1 MKKEREVWLPPF
13 DLLCPDKKPAS
24 RLILIF
30 WTVLWRQMF
39 SQTCGDDVIVWSN
52 GQENEHFLR
61 FNFPHNC
68 WKETKLSA
76 VNIGGYCVKWVHVVP
91 PQGLFFSLCIGHHLF
106 FFFLTLTLAT
116 ALSHVRQPFCFFSPD
131 VRNLFPR
138 YHNIF
143 PCCFLIVWR
152 WGGDV
157 DWGCVMC

>member
-1 MKKEREVWLPPF
+1 MFHQMKKKKKREVWLPPF

-76 VNIGGYCVKWVHVVP
+76 VNIGGYCVKWVHVARP
-91 PQGLFFSLCIGHHLF
+91 PPLPPGAFFFSSHRPSP
-106 FFFLTLTLAT
+106 FLTFTLA
-116 ALSHVRQPFCFFSPD
+116 AMLSHVRQPFLFLSP
-131 VRNLFPR
+131 RCQKSISTLP
-138 YHNIF
+138 
-143 PCCFLIVWR
+143 
-152 WGGDV
+152 
-157 DWGCVMC
+157 

>member
-1 MKKEREVWLPPF
+1 MFHQMKKKKKREVWLPPF

-76 VNIGGYCVKWVHVVP
+76 VNIGGYCVKWVHVARP
-91 PQGLFFSLCIGHHLF
+91 PPSPQGPFFSLRIGRHLF
-106 FFFLTLTLAT
+106 LLLLWPPCLVMFVSL
-116 ALSHVRQPFCFFSPD
+116 FCFCPPD

-143 PCCFLIVWR
+143 PVAFWL
-152 WGGDV
+152 
-157 DWGCVMC
+157 